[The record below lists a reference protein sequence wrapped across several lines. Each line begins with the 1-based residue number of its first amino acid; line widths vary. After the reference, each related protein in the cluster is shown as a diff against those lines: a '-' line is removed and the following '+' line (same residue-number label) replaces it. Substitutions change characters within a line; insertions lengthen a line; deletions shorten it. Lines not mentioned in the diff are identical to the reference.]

1 MWPVSGAAGI
11 SLFDL
16 DFDGTPELLAVDTEF
31 VDMGGGSFF
40 GDTDVRVFRL
50 SGSGVTPA
58 GGFTVPDYCYAAE
71 LTLYKGNGSSF
82 WAFPDDGGLIRAIT
96 SSGGGFSASDG
107 AALSYAGSETA
118 PLMPNECW
126 VRADGSAADADTTAQ
141 DISAI
146 AEAYF
151 S

>member
-1 MWPVSGAAGI
+1 M
-11 SLFDL
+11 
-16 DFDGTPELLAVDTEF
+16 
-31 VDMGGGSFF
+31 
-40 GDTDVRVFRL
+40 
-50 SGSGVTPA
+50 
-58 GGFTVPDYCYAAE
+58 PDYCYAAE
-71 LTLYKGNGSSF
+71 LTLYKGDGSSF

-118 PLMPNECW
+118 PLMPNESW